1 MLPEI
6 VQQYPEIQVA
16 AGQAV
21 LTQGQ
26 HCENCF
32 VITRGCVRVS
42 GRSGEGREL
51 VLYRI
56 NSGEICVLT
65 TACLLSNDSFP
76 AEAVSETAVTARVI
90 PLQDF
95 RRLLGESESFREFVF
110 DGFSLRLANLMQQL
124 ESITLASV
132 DQRLLQYL
140 LNNADYKH
148 QLHATHQYIAIEI
161 GSAREVV
168 SRHLK
173 SLEKQGLI
181 RLQRGCIE
189 VLNHAELKA
198 LLPNG

>member
-6 VQQYPEIQVA
+6 LQRYPEMQVPA
-16 AGQAV
+16 DQTV
-21 LTQGQ
+21 LSQGQ

-32 VITRGCVRVS
+32 VITQGCVKVF
-42 GRSGEGREL
+42 GRSAEGREL

-76 AEAVSETAVTARVI
+76 AEAISETAVTARVI

-95 RRLLGESESFREFVF
+95 RRLLGESEGFREFVF
-110 DGFSLRLANLMQQL
+110 DGFSQRLANLMQQL

-132 DQRLLQYL
+132 DQRLLRYL
-140 LNNADYKH
+140 LSNADHKQ

-189 VLNHAELKA
+189 VLRQAELSA
-198 LLPNG
+198 MLPES

>member
-1 MLPEI
+1 MLPEVI
-6 VQQYPEIQVA
+6 QQYPEIQA
-16 AGQAV
+16 PANQAL

-32 VITRGCVRVS
+32 VITQGCVKVF
-42 GRSGEGREL
+42 GRSSEGREL

-76 AEAVSETAVTARVI
+76 AEAVSESPVTARVI

-110 DGFSLRLANLMQQL
+110 DGFSQRLANLMQQL

-132 DQRLLQYL
+132 DKRLLSYL
-140 LNNADYKH
+140 LNNADYKN
-148 QLHATHQYIAIEI
+148 QLSATHQFIAIEI

-173 SLEKQGLI
+173 SLEKQGLLK
-181 RLQRGCIE
+181 LQRGS
-189 VLNHAELKA
+189 VLLLDRDGLQA
-198 LLPNG
+198 LIT